1 MSEGQA
7 NQLSHQCIHVSSHF
21 SSRMHAHTHT
31 HNTAPGPVLFLSVV
45 AASATSITVTWDEP
59 AQTNGRISD
68 YVLTY
73 TSLTAGILHSG
84 KIVTDSIARAYTLT
98 GLQEYTTY
106 SVTILARTMAAEGI
120 RSSVQTTT
128 AEAGMFTCCGGHLW
142 FYHTHTQ
149 SRMYCNSVLNFANRL
164 IMRCVYRVT
173 ELWDSLI
180 PLALIITARHDSLSC
195 ILVP

>member
-1 MSEGQA
+1 MYP
-7 NQLSHQCIHVSSHF
+7 HTFHHTC
-21 SSRMHAHTHT
+21 MHTHIHI
-31 HNTAPGPVLFLSVV
+31 HNTAPGPVSFLSVV

-73 TSLTAGILHSG
+73 TSLTAGIPHSG
-84 KIVTDSIARAYTLT
+84 KIVTDNMARDYTLT

-120 RSSVQTTT
+120 GSSGQTTT

-142 FYHTHTQ
+142 FYHTHTHSLGCTVIVYFICKQADEMHVPCYRIMGQ
-149 SRMYCNSVLNFANRL
+149 SNST
-164 IMRCVYRVT
+164 CT
-173 ELWDSLI
+173 DHHCQ
-180 PLALIITARHDSLSC
+180 T
-195 ILVP
+195 